1 MQSENPYKPAL
12 ASIMA
17 LSHIMAETQASESR
31 QSLANATN
39 EALGDLAITMTA
51 RRRLAKA
58 SNKNPSKRDIYMMVQ
73 QIRDER
79 GEQP

>member
-1 MQSENPYKPAL
+1 MQSENPYKTSL

-17 LSHIMAETQASESR
+17 MSHLMAESQAEQSR
-31 QSLANATN
+31 RTFSDAPN

-58 SNKNPSKRDIYMMVQ
+58 GNKNPSKRDIFMMVQ